1 MTTSA
6 AVPMKEETIQGADG
20 TNLFMRSWRGAVP
33 TMPVRAV
40 VMIVPGFNSH
50 SGYYEW
56 VGAQLAA
63 QDLAVFAIDLRGR
76 GESDG
81 ERFYVKSFDEYI
93 SDVDAMAA
101 EARAREPGVPVFI
114 LGHSA
119 GGVISCMYTLE
130 HQDELAGLI
139 CESFA
144 FQLPAPDVALSIL
157 KGIAHLAPHAHVL
170 KLKNADFSRD
180 PDVVRRMNSDP
191 LIANETQP
199 TQTVAEMVRT
209 DERLKESFPQFTL
222 PLMILHGTH
231 DKAAKPSGSESFFQS
246 AGAMDKTLRLYDGH
260 YHDLLNDLG
269 REEVLGDI
277 AQWIKSRLPVT

>member
-1 MTTSA
+1 
-6 AVPMKEETIQGADG
+6 
-20 TNLFMRSWRGAVP
+20 
-33 TMPVRAV
+33 
-40 VMIVPGFNSH
+40 
-50 SGYYEW
+50 
-56 VGAQLAA
+56 
-63 QDLAVFAIDLRGR
+63 
-76 GESDG
+76 
-81 ERFYVKSFDEYI
+81 
-93 SDVDAMAA
+93 
-101 EARAREPGVPVFI
+101 
-114 LGHSA
+114 
-119 GGVISCMYTLE
+119 MYTLE